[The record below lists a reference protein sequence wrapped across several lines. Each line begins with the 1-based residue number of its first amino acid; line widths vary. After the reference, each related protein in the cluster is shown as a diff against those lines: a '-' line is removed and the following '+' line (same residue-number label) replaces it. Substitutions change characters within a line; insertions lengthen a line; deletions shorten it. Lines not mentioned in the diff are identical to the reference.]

1 MPNQTVSPLKGDDSR
16 EERCKDVDVEPH
28 VVDVESHVVDVE
40 SHVVDREL
48 CVMNGNTH
56 PFDLVAHVSQFLHV
70 ATVTEPCM
78 ADAHAQTTS
87 SKWLKMVATTRVNT
101 TANAKCQ
108 VSTCLA
114 IVQASTRSGSMT
126 SPRSVLSTWTLMTGE
141 ALFPGCA
148 CLAAEPASDPESK
161 REAHRGL
168 SPTSSSGSG
177 NTLVRS
183 EASISITP
191 HSLSWQVFS
200 ENAHWDDGLIVLTPS
215 LAKRGVLGDASV

>member
-1 MPNQTVSPLKGDDSR
+1 MSPLKGDDSR
-16 EERCKDVDVEPH
+16 EERGKDVDVDSHVVDVEPH
-28 VVDVESHVVDVE
+28 VIDVESHVVDVE

-48 CVMNGNTH
+48 CMMNGNTH
-56 PFDLVAHVSQFLHV
+56 TFHDRVAHVSQFLHV

-78 ADAHAQTTS
+78 ADAHALTTS
-87 SKWLKMVATTRVNT
+87 SEWLKMVATTRVNT

-148 CLAAEPASDPESK
+148 CSAAEPASDPESK

-168 SPTSSSGSG
+168 SPISSSGSG

-183 EASISITP
+183 
-191 HSLSWQVFS
+191 
-200 ENAHWDDGLIVLTPS
+200 
-215 LAKRGVLGDASV
+215 